1 MTVSSEE
8 SLDLNDAESSVD
20 IDSISSSP
28 SNMELPESVET
39 SEEMLDS
46 RLVGFLAL
54 FFQVRSHDRYTKI
67 SFSEFFFERYKLL
80 SNVFSSFKYFF
91 FNNNKQWRIY
101 EQHVVQS

>member
-20 IDSISSSP
+20 IDSISSGP

-54 FFQVRSHDRYTKI
+54 FF
-67 SFSEFFFERYKLL
+67 
-80 SNVFSSFKYFF
+80 FK
-91 FNNNKQWRIY
+91 
-101 EQHVVQS
+101 